1 MLGFSSFFRLRAS
14 VLLTGLVASMLLVT
28 AVFAATED
36 VIYMSDGRELH
47 GEIVSETD
55 TTIVFEYM
63 NPDLGIS
70 VPLTLVKSMI
80 LKIDRDVEVDA
91 PVEPEAA
98 PAASGTSSSSSSST
112 SKASAATPR
121 ERGEVASLYIIPMNG
136 EIGTD
141 IRSGIY
147 EDIIEEIRETQPDI
161 VIYHI
166 DSKNTEDDMLSF
178 WLGFTGDKDEWWK
191 PDEFQRQESIQQL
204 MDDEEKTVFNFHRQ
218 LPSSVRQVAWVRDA
232 TGPAALLAL
241 SNEDMFMHSEGSI
254 GALGEI
260 WAGTQYKDDDIRS
273 KMEKAWLGAAKS
285 MMRLGGHSDELCE
298 GLLRPR
304 SPLSFSCKGRKPVWY
319 NNTNEGDIPI
329 TPDWG
334 FGAEITDVVRNGV
347 PFGYQFTARPLED
360 LLISDGTA
368 DTLDDLAL
376 LLSLREYEVVES
388 SNIDEVVEYRDAWR
402 ESFKAADKSAMDF
415 YKFRNLGSLPD
426 LQKAK
431 KALQRLM
438 SRVRNDESV
447 ALRIQSKY
455 GLTLIRMEIMLE
467 QLEAQIRQ
475 MARGGRGG
483 GGGRGGAGGRGG
495 GGGGGG

>member
-1 MLGFSSFFRLRAS
+1 MLGFSSFIRLRAS

-147 EDIIEEIRETQPDI
+147 EDIIEEIRETRPDI

-178 WLGFTGDKDEWWK
+178 WLGFTSDKDEWWK

-232 TGPAALLAL
+232 TGPGGIPDPSHLTHATWQLTMEV
-241 SNEDMFMHSEGSI
+241 ED
-254 GALGEI
+254 
-260 WAGTQYKDDDIRS
+260 
-273 KMEKAWLGAAKS
+273 
-285 MMRLGGHSDELCE
+285 
-298 GLLRPR
+298 GLLFVIHQLLDAFL
-304 SPLSFSCKGRKPVWY
+304 PLELVRLPPLILVARESEPETEHVILSVL
-319 NNTNEGDIPI
+319 
-329 TPDWG
+329 
-334 FGAEITDVVRNGV
+334 AVDVVDHDV
-347 PFGYQFTARPLED
+347 
-360 LLISDGTA
+360 
-368 DTLDDLAL
+368 
-376 LLSLREYEVVES
+376 
-388 SNIDEVVEYRDAWR
+388 
-402 ESFKAADKSAMDF
+402 
-415 YKFRNLGSLPD
+415 GSGLPD
-426 LQKAK
+426 LFDDVLVYARTDIR
-431 KALQRLM
+431 ADFT
-438 SRVRNDESV
+438 VHRNDV
-447 ALRIQSKY
+447 QTGNLAPFPR
-455 GLTLIRMEIMLE
+455 
-467 QLEAQIRQ
+467 
-475 MARGGRGG
+475 RGS
-483 GGGRGGAGGRGG
+483 
-495 GGGGGG
+495 